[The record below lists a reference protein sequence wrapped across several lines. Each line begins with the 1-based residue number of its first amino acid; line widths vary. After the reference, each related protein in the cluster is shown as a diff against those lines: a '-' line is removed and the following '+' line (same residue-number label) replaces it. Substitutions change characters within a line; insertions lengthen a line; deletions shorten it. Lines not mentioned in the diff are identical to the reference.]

1 MKGDIYLHAYLH
13 TCTAVFAEKEQKKE
27 RNRQEEHE
35 RQKRRGD

>member
-27 RNRQEEHE
+27 
-35 RQKRRGD
+35 KRKE